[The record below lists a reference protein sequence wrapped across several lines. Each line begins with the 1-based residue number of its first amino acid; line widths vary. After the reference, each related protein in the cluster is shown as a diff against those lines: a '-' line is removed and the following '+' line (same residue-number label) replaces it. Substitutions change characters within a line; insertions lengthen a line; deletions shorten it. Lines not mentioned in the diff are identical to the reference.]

1 MMRRMNMR
9 SLSPWARHI
18 PVALAA
24 VLIDAAAG
32 AQDGRMFDERG
43 SVLFGVFV
51 TEPNTSARLDSAS
64 GIGTDIDLEND
75 LGLDTSKTV
84 ARLSGYFWLSERHR
98 LDFSAFQYSREASRV
113 IDKTIDFG
121 DETFEID
128 TVVSTTSDVTVFKAA
143 YTFAP
148 VVRRRGD
155 FGITAGL
162 YTAQVDLGL
171 ADRQSETD
179 ESEGLTAPLPVLGFR
194 GRYAITPRLSFG
206 GSIELF
212 SIETSDAGGRL
223 SDAYL
228 GIDYTFNDRVGVG
241 VAYNRVSMNI
251 DADDSSGFQGQL
263 DWGYDGYMLYLKLDF
278 GG

>member
-1 MMRRMNMR
+1 MNIR
-9 SLSPWARHI
+9 SLSSWARH
-18 PVALAA
+18 ALVVLA
-24 VLIDAAAG
+24 VVSIDAAAR
-32 AQDGRMFDERG
+32 AQDGRMFGERG

-84 ARLSGYFWLSERHR
+84 ARLSWYFWLSERHR
-98 LDFSAFQYSREASRV
+98 MDFSVFQYSRDASRV

-121 DETFEID
+121 DETFEVD
-128 TVVSTTSDVTVFKAA
+128 TVVSTTADVSVFKAA

-171 ADRQSETD
+171 ADRQTEIE
-179 ESEGLTAPLPVLGFR
+179 ESRGLTAPLPVFGVR

-223 SDAYL
+223 SDSYL
-228 GIDYTFNDRVGVG
+228 GVDYTFNDRIGIG

-251 DADDSSGFQGQL
+251 DAEEASGFQGQL